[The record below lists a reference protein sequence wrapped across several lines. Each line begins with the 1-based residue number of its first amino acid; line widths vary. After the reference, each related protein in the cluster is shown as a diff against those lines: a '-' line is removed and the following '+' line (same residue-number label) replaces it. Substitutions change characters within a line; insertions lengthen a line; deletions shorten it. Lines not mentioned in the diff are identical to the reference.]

1 MKVLTIGAI
10 GYTAFAMYRKMN
22 PDYKRDIRRY
32 VDNMA
37 HKVNKMNEDM
47 M

>member
-10 GYTAFAMYRKMN
+10 GYTAFAMYKKIN
-22 PDYKRDIRRY
+22 PDYKRDIKQC
-32 VDNMA
+32 VDKMA